1 MLLITLIA
9 IATFAALSATA
20 IYSYG
25 RFARRA
31 QGPAGHAIP
40 PDESPPT
47 ALDHAVAPLT
57 AARPGET
64 GILLVDDN
72 REAFEL
78 RALTARDAGRSLD
91 LQYYI
96 WKDDDTGRLLVREV
110 LCAADR
116 GVRVRVLLDDINAR
130 GKDRAILA
138 LDSHPR
144 IEVRL
149 FNPARNRDDAWR
161 RAGEMLLRAVSLN
174 RRMHNKAWIADGRVA
189 IVGGRNVGDEYF
201 DAAEQVNFQDAD
213 LLLVGP
219 AVPQASAIFDGF
231 WNSAAVIP
239 IRALHRMRWRRRH
252 RMLPDV
258 RDVLETLALG
268 KADSPWLGRMADA
281 SLGLSSRI
289 GTAGRLSW
297 STNVEVVSDPP
308 EKAATFSQH
317 QLPERWLV
325 HELTRLMAGVQGESL
340 LTSPYFVPGEEVA
353 AQLVARSTA
362 GATVRVLTN
371 SLAATNVALVHAGY
385 SKYRK
390 ALLAGGVW
398 IHELKPVHRRR
409 IGLLG
414 SRRASLHTKAM
425 VVDERRGFVG
435 SFNLDPRSV
444 QLNTEMGVLFAD
456 ALLVGRL
463 RALFERSA
471 APSAS
476 YRLRLEDGALRWED
490 DSRQGGSAWT
500 HEPETSAWRRLLIAI
515 VRWLPIESQL

>member
-20 IYSYG
+20 LYSYG
-25 RFARRA
+25 RFARHA
-31 QGPAGHAIP
+31 QGPSGYSIAFEGP
-40 PDESPPT
+40 GT
-47 ALDHAVAPLT
+47 AVDRAVTPLVD
-57 AARPGET
+57 ARPGET

-78 RALTARDAGRSLD
+78 RALTARGAGRSLD

-189 IVGGRNVGDEYF
+189 IVGGRNVGNEYF

-213 LLLVGP
+213 LLLIGP
-219 AVPQASAIFDGF
+219 AVAQACTIFDEF
-231 WNSAAVIP
+231 WNSEAVIP
-239 IRALHRMRWRRRH
+239 IKALHRMRWRRRN
-252 RMLPDV
+252 RMLPQIGE
-258 RDVLETLALG
+258 VLESLALRA
-268 KADSPWLGRMADA
+268 ADSPWLGRLAEPA
-281 SLGLSSRI
+281 LSLQSRI
-289 GTAGRLSW
+289 GTASRLVW
-297 STNVEVVSDPP
+297 SADVQVVSDPP
-308 EKAATFSQH
+308 EKAAPFSQQ

-325 HELTRLMAGVQGESL
+325 RQLTALTAGAQHEAL
-340 LTSPYFVPGEEVA
+340 LTSPYFVPGDEVA
-353 AQLVARSTA
+353 AQLVARA
-362 GATVRVLTN
+362 GAGAILRVLTN
-371 SLAATNVALVHAGY
+371 SLAATDVALVHAGY
-385 SKYRK
+385 ASYRK
-390 ALLAGGVW
+390 ALLAGGVR
-398 IHELKPVHRRR
+398 IHELKPVHRKR

-425 VVDERRGFVG
+425 VIDDRRGFVG
-435 SFNLDPRSV
+435 SFNLDPRSM

-456 ALLVGRL
+456 ATLAGKL

-471 APSAS
+471 GPQAS
-476 YRLRLEDGALRWED
+476 YRLYLEDGALRWADEAE
-490 DSRQGGSAWT
+490 GGGRVWT
-500 HEPETSAWRRLLIAI
+500 HEPETTFWRRALIAV

>member
-1 MLLITLIA
+1 MLLITLVAAA
-9 IATFAALSATA
+9 IFAALSATA
-20 IYSYG
+20 VYSYG
-25 RFARRA
+25 RFARHS

-40 PDESPPT
+40 PDGPTTT
-47 ALDHAVAPLT
+47 ALDRLVEPLT
-57 AARPGET
+57 AARPDQT

-96 WKDDDTGRLLVREV
+96 WKDDDTGRLLVREA
-110 LCAADR
+110 LRAADR

-130 GKDRAILA
+130 SKDRAILA

-149 FNPARNRDDAWR
+149 FNPARNRDGAWR

-174 RRMHNKAWIADGRVA
+174 RRMHNKAWIVDGRVA

-201 DAAEQVNFQDAD
+201 DAAQQVNFQDAD

-219 AVPQASAIFDGF
+219 AVAQASAIFDEF

-252 RMLPDV
+252 RLLPDV
-258 RDVLETLALG
+258 REVLEALALG
-268 KADSPWLGRMADA
+268 KAESPWLGRMSDE
-281 SLGLSSRI
+281 SLGLASRVGTPDRLAWSSD
-289 GTAGRLSW
+289 
-297 STNVEVVSDPP
+297 VEVVSDPP
-308 EKAATFSQH
+308 EKAAPFSGQ
-317 QLPERWLV
+317 QMSERWLV
-325 HELTRLMAGVQGESL
+325 HRLARLMAGAQREAL
-340 LTSPYFVPGEEVA
+340 LTSPYFVPGAQAA
-353 AQLVARSTA
+353 AQLVARSRA
-362 GATVRVLTN
+362 GSSVRVLTN
-371 SLAATNVALVHAGY
+371 SLAATDVALVHAGY

-390 ALLAGGVW
+390 GLLAGGVR
-398 IHELKPVHRRR
+398 IHELKPVHHKR

-425 VVDERRGFVG
+425 VVDARRGFVG
-435 SFNLDPRSV
+435 SFNLDPRSA
-444 QLNTEMGVLFAD
+444 QLNTEMGVLFTDSTLA
-456 ALLVGRL
+456 ARL
-463 RALFERSA
+463 RALFQRST

-476 YRLRLEDGALRWED
+476 YRVYLHHGALCWED
-490 DSRQGGSAWT
+490 DERQGGSAWT
-500 HEPETSAWRRLLIAI
+500 HEPETTLARRALIAI

>member
-9 IATFAALSATA
+9 IVTFAALSAAA
-20 IYSYG
+20 IYFYG
-25 RFARRA
+25 RFARHA
-31 QGPAGHAIP
+31 QGPAGYAIP
-40 PDESPPT
+40 PDGPTPT
-47 ALDHAVAPLT
+47 ALDRAVMPL
-57 AARPGET
+57 AAAHPDET

-78 RALTARDAGRSLD
+78 RALTAREAGRSLD

-110 LCAADR
+110 LRAADR

-130 GKDRAILA
+130 GKDHAILA
-138 LDSHPR
+138 LDSHPH

-161 RAGEMLLRAVSLN
+161 RAGEMLLRFLSLN
-174 RRMHNKAWIADGRVA
+174 RRMHNKAWIADGRIA

-219 AVPQASAIFDGF
+219 AVAQASAIFDEF
-231 WNSAAVIP
+231 WNSEAVIP
-239 IRALHRMRWRRRH
+239 IRALHRMGWRRRH
-252 RMLPDV
+252 RMLPEV
-258 RDVLETLALG
+258 RNVLEALALG
-268 KADSPWLGRMADA
+268 RADSPWLGRMSDA
-281 SLGLSSRI
+281 ALDLSSRV
-289 GTAGRLSW
+289 GTPGRLAW
-297 STNVEVVSDPP
+297 SADVEVVSDPP
-308 EKAATFSQH
+308 EKAAPFSQQ

-325 HELTRLMAGVQGESL
+325 HKLAPLMAGALGEAL
-340 LTSPYFVPGEEVA
+340 LTSPYFVPGEQVA
-353 AQLVARSTA
+353 AQLVACCRS

-371 SLAATNVALVHAGY
+371 SLAATDVALVHAGY

-390 ALLAGGVW
+390 ALLEGGVR
-398 IHELKPVHRRR
+398 IHELKPVHRKR

-425 VVDERRGFVG
+425 VVDDLRGFVG

-456 ALLVGRL
+456 ALLSGRL

-471 APSAS
+471 GPSAS
-476 YRLRLEDGALRWED
+476 YRVYLQDGALRWED
-490 DSRQGGSAWT
+490 GTRQGGSAWT
-500 HEPETSAWRRLLIAI
+500 HEPETSRSRRLLIAI